1 MLQEAKSTLQDGQLP
16 SVARISMLRT
26 IVTLIWCLIAV
37 KHVQAAQFV
46 AYFPLPSDQLTSV
59 ATTDQV
65 SLPPHHPDLLE
76 PAALLWQT
84 YCDTWQQHHNKP
96 NDQAVR
102 ARLGIA
108 AETIA
113 VKKSDGRSTAASM
126 RLPIKSMDRF
136 ETEHFVLLS
145 DVAPERATEV
155 ARDIERFY
163 LVWTQ
168 LFFPLWKSRDH
179 WDHAVKSSRPPTMI
193 KHRVVLFKDS
203 VQYAQLLRAEGPGI
217 GQSTGFYSDLK
228 RISFFHDGDGD
239 DVATRHH
246 ELTHQLMT
254 EATDAKPRL
263 RPGEQRDFWIVEG
276 VACYMESI
284 AFNSVLATIGG
295 WQSSRLQ
302 FARHRVLGSG
312 DDIPLSQ
319 LAGEGRLA
327 VQKRDDLAR
336 WYSFSAVHTHLLI
349 DRDNGN
355 GLVEL
360 LQQLASTYQMRVP
373 PLLSRPQPTD
383 TAESI
388 SNFLQM
394 NDDRITPITNDRLS
408 DLCLTRTSVTSEGLA
423 KIVPQIT
430 LEWLDLSFLAI
441 DSRDVTRLCPTAAS
455 IEQLSLE
462 GTRVDDSIANW
473 LSTASLLRELDL
485 SSTRIGDVV
494 IEKLPSAAPIETLW
508 LTGSRVSDASVNRI
522 ISMKSLKHVDVQR
535 TAVTEN
541 GLAQLRT
548 ARPDLDLN
556 PLQVAGP

>member
-16 SVARISMLRT
+16 SVARFSVLRT
-26 IVTLIWCLIAV
+26 IATFICCAIAV
-37 KHVQAAQFV
+37 NHLHAAQFV
-46 AYFPLPSDQLTSV
+46 AYFPLPSAQLSSP
-59 ATTDQV
+59 ATADQV
-65 SLPPHHPDLLE
+65 SLPPRHPDLQE
-76 PAALLWQT
+76 PVALLWQS
-84 YCDTWQQHHNKP
+84 YCDSWQQHHDKP
-96 NDQAVR
+96 SDQVVR
-102 ARLGIA
+102 DRLGIA

-113 VKKSDGRSTAASM
+113 VKQSDGRSTAASM

-145 DVAPERATEV
+145 DVGPERATEV
-155 ARDIERFY
+155 ARDIEKFY

-168 LFFPLWKSRDH
+168 LFFPLWKSREH
-179 WDHAVKSSRPPTMI
+179 WDHSVKGSRPPTTI

-203 VQYAQLLRAEGPGI
+203 VQYTQLLRAEGPGI

-239 DVATRHH
+239 DTATRHH

-284 AFNSVLATIGG
+284 AFDDDVATVGG

-312 DDIPLSQ
+312 DDIAISQ
-319 LAGEGRLA
+319 LASEGRLA

-336 WYSFSAVHTHLLI
+336 WYSFAAVHTHKLI
-349 DRDNGN
+349 DHDNGC

-360 LQQLASTYQMRVP
+360 LQQLASIYQMRVS
-373 PLLSRPQPTD
+373 PLLSRPQPVD
-383 TAESI
+383 TGESI
-388 SNFLQM
+388 ANYLQM
-394 NDDRITPITNDRLS
+394 NDSRITPIANAGLS

-423 KIVPQIT
+423 KIVPQT
-430 LEWLDLSFLAI
+430 ALQWLDLSFLPI
-441 DSRDVTRLCPTAAS
+441 DSSDVTRLSPTAAS

-485 SSTRIGDVV
+485 SSTRISDDV
-494 IEKLPSAAPIETLW
+494 IEAIPSAAPLETLW
-508 LTGSRVSDASVNRI
+508 LTGSRVSNACVNQI

-535 TAVTEN
+535 TAVSEI
-541 GLAQLRT
+541 GLAQLRA